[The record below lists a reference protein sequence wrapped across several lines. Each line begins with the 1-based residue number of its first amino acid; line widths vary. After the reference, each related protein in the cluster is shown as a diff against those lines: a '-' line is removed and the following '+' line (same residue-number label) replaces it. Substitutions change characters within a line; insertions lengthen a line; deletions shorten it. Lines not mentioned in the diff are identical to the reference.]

1 MRILID
7 MDEVMADAISRFLE
21 WYERDF
27 GIRYTKEQLT
37 GTKLSEV
44 VPKEHRAAVKSYPH
58 QKGFFKDLPLIP
70 NSREVIEE
78 LYNRYDIYVA
88 SAAMEFKY
96 SLSEKFDWLEE
107 HFPFIH
113 WRRRIFCGDKH
124 LLQADVLIDDHDFNL
139 SVFPGRAIMFTA
151 PHNVNDTKYERLN
164 NWLEARKL
172 FELVTP

>member
-27 GIRYTKEQLT
+27 DIRYTKEQLT

-44 VPKEHRAAVKSYPH
+44 VPEEHRAAVKSYPH

-96 SLSEKFDWLEE
+96 SLPEKFDWLEE

-151 PHNVNDTKYERLN
+151 PHNVNDTKY
-164 NWLEARKL
+164 
-172 FELVTP
+172 